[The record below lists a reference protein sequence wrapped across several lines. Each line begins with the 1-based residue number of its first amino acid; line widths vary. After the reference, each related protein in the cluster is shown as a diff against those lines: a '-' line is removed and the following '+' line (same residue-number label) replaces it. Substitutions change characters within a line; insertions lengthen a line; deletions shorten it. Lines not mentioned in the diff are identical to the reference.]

1 MAVEDMEEL
10 VAGLG
15 DQLRWSAE
23 TEIPE
28 IAPSPLHLVVG
39 MGGSGISGDIAAAL
53 ASSLVAVHKGY
64 GLPPWVRVNPPAVI
78 AISYSGNTEETL
90 SAAEE
95 AGNSGFPVYALTSG
109 GRLAEMAS
117 AQGWPLVV
125 VPGGLQPRAA
135 LGYMLGSVL
144 RILEAAGAMSLA
156 PSDLSRAADL
166 VDSLAASEGMGWAL
180 AADLAAGLKGRAVI
194 VYGATGLTGP
204 AALRWKTQINEN
216 AKWPAWVGLF
226 PEVDHNEI
234 VSWTSLSELSQA
246 HVGIVALRDES
257 ELSALAARF
266 DLTARLTSQN
276 VPWVGE
282 VWSQGVSG
290 LERMMSLCAMG
301 DLVSIEIAR
310 AAGVDPVPVEIIEKL
325 KGLLAEESG

>member
-166 VDSLAASEGMGWAL
+166 VDSLAASGGMGWAL

-257 ELSALAARF
+257 EPSALAARF

>member
-1 MAVEDMEEL
+1 MAVEDMERL

-23 TEIPE
+23 ILVPD
-28 IAPSPLHLVVG
+28 IQQNALHLVVG

-53 ASSLVAVHKGY
+53 ASGLVAVHKGY
-64 GLPPWVRVNPPAVI
+64 GLPQWAKANPPAVI

-90 SAAEE
+90 TAAEE
-95 AGNSGFPVYALTSG
+95 AGKDGFPVYAITGG

-117 AQGWPLVV
+117 AEGWPVIL

-144 RILEAAGAMSLA
+144 RLLEAGGAISLA
-156 PSDLSRAADL
+156 PSDLSKTADL
-166 VDSLAASEGMGWAL
+166 VDSLAGPGGMGWAL

-194 VYGATGLTGP
+194 VYGANGLTGP

-226 PEVDHNEI
+226 PELDHNEI
-234 VSWTSLSELSQA
+234 VSWTSLLELSKG
-246 HVGIVALRDES
+246 HFGIVTLRDES
-257 ELSALAARF
+257 ESARLGARF
-266 DLTARLTSQN
+266 DHTARLTSEA

-282 VWSQGVSG
+282 VWSQGVSA

-310 AAGVDPVPVEIIEKL
+310 AASVDPVPV
-325 KGLLAEESG
+325 

>member
-1 MAVEDMEEL
+1 MAVEDMERL

-15 DQLRWSAE
+15 DQLRWSAGID
-23 TEIPE
+23 IPD
-28 IAPSPLHLVVG
+28 IAESALHLVVG

-53 ASSLVAVHKGY
+53 ATGLVQVHKGY
-64 GLPPWVRVNPPAVI
+64 GLPAWAKSNPPALI

-95 AGNSGFPVYALTSG
+95 AEESGISICAITSG
-109 GRLAEMAS
+109 GRLAEMAT
-117 AQGWPLVV
+117 ANGWPLVV

-144 RILEAAGAMSLA
+144 RLLESSGAVSLA
-156 PSDLSRAADL
+156 PSDLVRTADL
-166 VDSLAASEGMGWAL
+166 VDSLAGPGGMGWAL
-180 AADLAAGLKGRAVI
+180 AADLAAGLRGRAVI
-194 VYGATGLTGP
+194 VYGASGLTAP
-204 AALRWKTQINEN
+204 AAVRWKTQINEN
-216 AKWPAWVGLF
+216 GKWPAWVGLF

-234 VSWTSLSELSQA
+234 VSWASLSEMTQE
-246 HVGIVALRDES
+246 HIGIVTLRDDSES
-257 ELSALAARF
+257 ARMAARF
-266 DLTARLTSQN
+266 DHTARLTSES

-282 VWSQGVSG
+282 VWSQGVSL

-310 AAGVDPVPVEIIEKL
+310 AAGVDPLPVETIERL
-325 KGLLAEESG
+325 KSLLSEESG

>member
-1 MAVEDMEEL
+1 MAVEDMEKL

-15 DQLRWSAE
+15 DQLRWSSQVSVPAM
-23 TEIPE
+23 
-28 IAPSPLHLVVG
+28 AASPIHLVVG

-53 ASSLVAVHKGY
+53 ASGLVQVHKSY
-64 GLPPWVRVNPPAVI
+64 GLPPWIRAHPPTLI

-95 AGNSGFPVYALTSG
+95 ARNSGISVYAISSG
-109 GRLAEMAS
+109 GRLAEMAE
-117 AQGWPLVV
+117 ANGWPLVL
-125 VPGGLQPRAA
+125 VPGGLPPRAA
-135 LGYMLGSVL
+135 LGYMLGTLL
-144 RILEAAGAMSLA
+144 RLLESSGALPLA
-156 PSDLSRAADL
+156 PSDLLRAADL
-166 VDSLAASEGMGWAL
+166 VDSLAGPGGMGWSL

-194 VYGATGLTGP
+194 VYGASGLSAP

-216 AKWPAWVGLF
+216 GKWPAWVGLL

-234 VSWTSLSELSQA
+234 VSWTSLSEMTQE

-257 ELSALAARF
+257 ESARLAARF
-266 DLTARLTSQN
+266 DHTAQLTSRA

-282 VWSQGVSG
+282 VWSQGVSA

-301 DLVSIEIAR
+301 DLVSIELAR
-310 AAGVDPVPVEIIEKL
+310 AVGVDPVPVETIEKL

>member
-1 MAVEDMEEL
+1 MAVEDMEKL

-23 TEIPE
+23 TKIPE
-28 IAPSPLHLVVG
+28 IAPSSLHLVVG

-53 ASSLVAVHKGY
+53 ATSLVAVHKGY

-90 SAAEE
+90 SAVEE
-95 AGNSGFPVYALTSG
+95 AGNSGLPVYTITGG
-109 GRLAEMAS
+109 GRLAEMA
-117 AQGWPLVV
+117 AAHGWPLVL

-135 LGYMLGSVL
+135 LGYMLGSLL

-166 VDSLAASEGMGWAL
+166 VDALAASGGMGWAL

-194 VYGATGLTGP
+194 VYGASGLTAP

-246 HVGIVALRDES
+246 HLGIVALRDES
-257 ELSALAARF
+257 EPSTLAARF
-266 DLTARLTSQN
+266 DLTARLTSQD

-310 AAGVDPVPVEIIEKL
+310 AAGVDPVPVETIEKL

>member
-166 VDSLAASEGMGWAL
+166 VDSLAASGGMGWAL

-194 VYGATGLTGP
+194 VYGASGLTGP

-257 ELSALAARF
+257 EPSALAARF

>member
-1 MAVEDMEEL
+1 MAVEDMEKL

-15 DQLRWSAE
+15 DQLRWSADLE
-23 TEIPE
+23 VPD
-28 IAPSPLHLVVG
+28 IAISALHLVVG
-39 MGGSGISGDIAAAL
+39 MGGSGISGDIASAL
-53 ASSLVAVHKGY
+53 ASGLVAVHKGY
-64 GLPPWVRVNPPAVI
+64 GLPPWARANLPAVL

-90 SAAEE
+90 TAAEE
-95 AGNSGFPVYALTSG
+95 AQNTGLSVYAITGG
-109 GRLAEMAS
+109 GRLAEMA
-117 AQGWPLVV
+117 AAHGWPLIL

-144 RILEAAGAMSLA
+144 RILEAGGAISLA
-156 PSDLSRAADL
+156 PSDLNRAADL
-166 VDSLAASEGMGWAL
+166 VDSLCGPGGMGWAL
-180 AADLAAGLKGRAVI
+180 AGDLAAGLKGRAVI
-194 VYGATGLTGP
+194 VYGASGLTGP

-246 HVGIVALRDES
+246 HFGIVTLRDES
-257 ELSALAARF
+257 ESARLGARF
-266 DLTARLTSQN
+266 DHTARLTSDS

-282 VWSQGVSG
+282 VWSQGVSA

-310 AAGVDPVPVEIIEKL
+310 AAGVDPVPVETIEKL

>member
-28 IAPSPLHLVVG
+28 IPPSPLHLVVG

-64 GLPPWVRVNPPAVI
+64 GLPSWVRVNPPAVI

-166 VDSLAASEGMGWAL
+166 VDSLAASGGMGWAL

-257 ELSALAARF
+257 EPSALAARF

>member
-1 MAVEDMEEL
+1 MAVEEMEEL

-15 DQLRWSAE
+15 DQLRWSAAQ
-23 TEIPE
+23 EIGVMS
-28 IAPSPLHLVVG
+28 PSAVHLVVG

-53 ASSLVAVHKGY
+53 ASGLVLVHKGY
-64 GLPPWVRVNPPAVI
+64 GLPTWARTNPPAVI

-90 SAAEE
+90 SATEE
-95 AGNSGFPVYALTSG
+95 AHSSGFPIYAITSG
-109 GRLAEMAS
+109 GQLAEMAS
-117 AQGWPLVV
+117 SNGWPLAR
-125 VPGGLQPRAA
+125 VPAGLQPRAA
-135 LGYMLGSVL
+135 LGYMLGTLL
-144 RILEAAGAMSLA
+144 RWLESAGAVSLA
-156 PSDLSRAADL
+156 PSDLTRTADL
-166 VDSLAASEGMGWAL
+166 VDSLARPGGMGWAL

-194 VYGATGLTGP
+194 IYGATGLTAP

-216 AKWPAWVGLF
+216 GKWPAWVGLL

-234 VSWTSLSELSQA
+234 VSWASLADVTQE
-246 HVGIVALRDES
+246 HVGIVTLRDES
-257 ELSALAARF
+257 ESTPVTARF
-266 DLTARLTSQN
+266 DHTARLTSQS

-282 VWSQGVSG
+282 VWSQGVSP

-310 AAGVDPVPVEIIEKL
+310 AAGVDPMPVEVIEKL